1 MKTKT
6 NTNSKLYTKSNIIV
20 LMVGFLTPV
29 VLLGSLAVSM
39 LKQYSSEEPETTQ
52 TVTVES
58 VAISNEMYAAP
69 KAYIYNK
76 SGENEITEEEK
87 TAVISPDASNIC
99 LMGALLPNF
108 SRY

>member
-1 MKTKT
+1 MKTKS

-20 LMVGFLTPV
+20 LMIGFLTPV
-29 VLLGSLAVSM
+29 ILLGSLAVSM

-69 KAYIYNK
+69 KAYIYKNAH
-76 SGENEITEEEK
+76 GEDEVEIT
-87 TAVISPDASNIC
+87 PDTDNIC
-99 LMGALLPNF
+99 LKGKLITPGLR
-108 SRY
+108 RY